1 MYRMTDDGTIDTK
14 CSSADRPTTSSTRG
28 YDSEDARRERQES
41 EAERID
47 RNLAELLQEIR
58 VAIIGAQVLFGFLLA
73 IPFTTRFP
81 RLTDTQQTVFTVDLL
96 LAALATALLVGP
108 VAVHRLQFRRHQ
120 KASILRAAN
129 IAAIAGLIAISVATA
144 GSVLLVMDL
153 VWGGPLAWLLTL
165 PIVVTIF
172 GFWFLM
178 PAGRDDP
185 DTY

>member
-1 MYRMTDDGTIDTK
+1 MQWDRRDW
-14 CSSADRPTTSSTRG
+14 SAGGRDL
-28 YDSEDARRERQES
+28 DAARRQRGES

-81 RLTDTQQTVFTVDLL
+81 RLTDTQQALFTADLL

-108 VAVHRLQFRRHQ
+108 VAFHRLRFRRHQ
-120 KASILRAAN
+120 KATILRTAN
-129 IAAIAGLIAISVATA
+129 TTAIAGLIAIGLATS

-153 VWGGPLAWLLTL
+153 VWGGLLAWALTFPIAAAIVGVWLVL
-165 PIVVTIF
+165 P
-172 GFWFLM
+172 
-178 PAGRDDP
+178 ASRDHP
-185 DTY
+185 DNY